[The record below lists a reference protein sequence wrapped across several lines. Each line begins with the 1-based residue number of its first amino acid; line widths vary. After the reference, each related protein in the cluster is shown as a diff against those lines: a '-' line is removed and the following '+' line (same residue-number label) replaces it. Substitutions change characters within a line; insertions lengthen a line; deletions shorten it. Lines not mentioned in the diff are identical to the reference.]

1 MHAVVN
7 KLSLG
12 KPIDQSLLDNVEQ
25 GLGALLADHPDFV
38 RVQIV
43 SVSDTEAI
51 LVALYKT
58 LEALNDISKHI
69 AAPWF
74 AEHVRP
80 YLAGPVDRAVGEVV
94 LDFANGA

>member
-12 KPIDQSLLDNVEQ
+12 KPLDQSLLDKVQND
-25 GLGALLADHPDFV
+25 LGSLLIDHPDFV
-38 RVQIV
+38 SVQIV
-43 SVSDTEAI
+43 SVSDAEAI

-58 LEALNDISKHI
+58 MEALNEISKNI
-69 AAPWF
+69 AGPWF

-94 LDFANGA
+94 LDFANGV

>member
-12 KPIDQSLLDNVEQ
+12 KPIDQALLTKIET
-25 GLGALLADHPDFV
+25 GLGTLLADHPDFV

-43 SVSDTEAI
+43 NVSDAEAI

-58 LEALNDISKHI
+58 LEGLNEISKNI
-69 AAPWF
+69 AGPWF

-94 LDFANGA
+94 LDFANGG